1 MANKIAASIAFVVI
15 LIYLGSYAFLLH
27 AIPLWIIIVGVLVLA
42 AVEYLESMKAAQT
55 DENGAE

>member
-1 MANKIAASIAFVVI
+1 MADKIAASIAFVVI
-15 LIYLGSYAFLLH
+15 LVYLGSYAFLLH

-42 AVEYLESMKAAQT
+42 AVEYFESMKAAQT

>member
-15 LIYLGSYAFLLH
+15 LVYLGSYAFLLH
-27 AIPLWIIIVGVLVLA
+27 AIPLWIIIVGVLALV
-42 AVEYLESMKAAQT
+42 AVEYFESMKAAQT